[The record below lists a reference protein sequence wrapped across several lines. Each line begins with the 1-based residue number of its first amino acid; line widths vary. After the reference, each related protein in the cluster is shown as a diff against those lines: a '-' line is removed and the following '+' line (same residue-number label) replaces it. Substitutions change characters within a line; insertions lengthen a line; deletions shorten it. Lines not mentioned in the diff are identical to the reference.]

1 MCREPTD
8 YLGLDRLLGLCKCRT
23 DNLNEICDEE
33 CRAAQRNRLQ
43 WFCPETPLPSFIRI
57 TGSAGDIQVRAAA
70 CKL

>member
-57 TGSAGDIQVRAAA
+57 TGSAGDIQVRAAVVVT
-70 CKL
+70 